1 MTHAAR
7 LASRALLAIS
17 GEEARPF
24 LQGLVSNDVG
34 KVGEARAI
42 YGALLTAQG
51 KYLHDFFLAERA
63 GVLLLDCEQAR
74 RDDLKRRL
82 TIYKLRAKAAIA
94 AEDGLCV
101 WALWG
106 EGALARLGFSDSEKA
121 GHVRPFAGGIAFVDP
136 RLAAL
141 GARALL
147 PAGAEADL
155 ASSGFA
161 VCAEGEYDPW
171 RLAHG
176 VPDGSRDLEIEKSI
190 LLESNFEELNG
201 VDFDKG
207 CYIGQELTA
216 RTKYR
221 GLVKKRLFPVEI
233 EGDAPAPGSEI
244 TLAGTDIGTMRSAKG
259 GRGLALLRL
268 DAALGGEI
276 LESAGARLK
285 PIKPEWLKL
294 PAESDG

>member
-24 LQGLVSNDVG
+24 LQGLVSNDVAKIG
-34 KVGEARAI
+34 AARAI

-106 EGALARLGFSDSEKA
+106 EGALARLGFSGTEEA
-121 GHVRPFAGGIAFVDP
+121 GHVRPFAGGIAFLDP

-147 PAGAEADL
+147 AAGAEADL
-155 ASSGFA
+155 AVSGFA
-161 VCAEGEYDPW
+161 VCAEGEYDHW

-216 RTKYR
+216 RTKHR

-233 EGDAPAPGSEI
+233 EGNAPAPGSAI
-244 TLAGTDIGTMRSAKG
+244 TLAGTDIGTMRSSRS

-285 PIKPEWLKL
+285 PIKPDWLKL
-294 PAESDG
+294 PT